1 MIEEKTKLR
10 RDLGPLSGYAT
21 IIGILVG
28 AGIFRVTGEAGAMA
42 GSSVPLAYLLFAPI
56 IICTALTYSVFV
68 STPLGTRPGGAYIHI
83 SRTSRRCLHTYFQ
96 DLQELLPG
104 LHCHVDET
112 PGFYWCYLLH
122 VHQFW

>member
-1 MIEEKTKLR
+1 MIEEKTKLC

-28 AGIFRVTGEAGAMA
+28 AGIFRVTGEAGAVA

-68 STPLGTRPGGAYIHI
+68 STPVSYTHLTLPTI
-83 SRTSRRCLHTYFQ
+83 
-96 DLQELLPG
+96 LL
-104 LHCHVDET
+104 V
-112 PGFYWCYLLH
+112 
-122 VHQFW
+122 